1 MDMYMIDDT
10 IDELENSDTNFA
22 NCDKLAM
29 LYIIKD
35 HYKKYPPV
43 LRGLYDEVEE
53 ELNDIAPQYKRYCDI
68 KRKYQ
73 LKEISKEPVIES
85 MKLLSEEIE
94 QFIKILYSS
103 TDMTEERQILSSTLN
118 KLAIKYRQ

>member
-10 IDELENSDTNFA
+10 IEELEQSDTNFA

-53 ELNDIAPQYKRYCDI
+53 ELNDIAPQYKKYCEL

-73 LKEISKEPVIES
+73 LNEISKEPVIQS
-85 MKLLSEEIE
+85 MNLVCKEIE
-94 QFIKILYSS
+94 DFIRILYCN
-103 TDMTEERQILSSTLN
+103 TDMKEERDLIIKMLKAQTE
-118 KLAIKYRQ
+118 KYR

>member
-1 MDMYMIDDT
+1 MDMYMINDT
-10 IDELENSDTNFA
+10 IEELEQSDTNFA

-53 ELNDIAPQYKRYCDI
+53 ELNDIAPQYKKYCEL

-73 LKEISKEPVIES
+73 LNEISKEPVIQS
-85 MKLLSEEIE
+85 MNLVCKEIE
-94 QFIKILYSS
+94 DFIRILYCN
-103 TDMTEERQILSSTLN
+103 TDMKEERDLIIKMLKAQTE
-118 KLAIKYRQ
+118 KYR

>member
-10 IDELENSDTNFA
+10 IEELEQSDTNFA

-53 ELNDIAPQYKRYCDI
+53 ELNDIAPQYKKYCEL

-73 LKEISKEPVIES
+73 LKEISKEPVIQS
-85 MKLLSEEIE
+85 MNLVCKEIE
-94 QFIKILYSS
+94 DFIRILYCN
-103 TDMTEERQILSSTLN
+103 TDMKEERDLIIKMLKAQTE
-118 KLAIKYRQ
+118 KYR

>member
-1 MDMYMIDDT
+1 MDLYMIDDT
-10 IDELENSDTNFA
+10 IEELENSDTNFA

-53 ELNDIAPQYKRYCDI
+53 ELNDIAPQYKKYCEI
-68 KRKYQ
+68 KREYQ
-73 LKEISKEPVIES
+73 LGNKPKEAVIKS
-85 MKLLSEEIE
+85 SHLLAEEIKD
-94 QFIKILYSS
+94 FITILYNN
-103 TDMTEERQILSSTLN
+103 TDFQEERNTLKTLIFELQSILT
-118 KLAIKYRQ
+118 